1 LEDQE
6 LGVRVIE
13 IKFFPQKR
21 RLFMNV
27 MKRKLAVLTLLLIG
41 SAAMA
46 QTKFPEGPIKMV
58 VPFAPGGGV
67 DSAAR
72 LLAKQLGSNLNV
84 PVVVENKPG
93 ANGSVGGKFVQTAN
107 ADGLTLLFSASTH
120 VLAKQVMAT
129 PPYDPQSDFAAVA
142 RVGEAPLMM
151 VISPNLPQTK
161 LPEVIAA
168 AKQSPDKWTAA
179 LPALGAASHLGT
191 LMLAKQGNL
200 PNLVTAVYKGTA
212 PALTDVAGGHVQI
225 QIDAIVALQ
234 GMAKSGKVK
243 PIMVTSSKRSAVMP
257 NVPTAVESGY
267 PKFVT
272 ESWYGVWAP
281 KSTSIEHVQFLNK
294 AINEAVQQLT
304 KAGALES
311 LGIEPVTESIEE
323 FRKYTAA
330 YVAESADL
338 LKGAGFKPE

>member
-1 LEDQE
+1 MNAL
-6 LGVRVIE
+6 
-13 IKFFPQKR
+13 KR
-21 RLFMNV
+21 TM
-27 MKRKLAVLTLLLIG
+27 AVLTLLIG
-41 SAAMA
+41 CTAMA
-46 QTKFPEGPIKMV
+46 QTKLPEGSIKMV
-58 VPFAPGGGV
+58 VPFAAGGGV

-72 LLAKQLGSNLNV
+72 LLAKQLGTHLNV
-84 PVVVENKPG
+84 AVVVENKPG
-93 ANGSVGGKFVQTAN
+93 ANGSVGGKFVQMAN
-107 ADGLTLLFSASTH
+107 PDGLTLLFSASTH
-120 VLAKQVMAT
+120 ALAKQVMAN
-129 PPYDPQSDFAAVA
+129 PPYDPLVDFAAVA

-161 LPEVIAA
+161 LSEVISA

-191 LMLAKQGNL
+191 LMFAKQGNL

-225 QIDAIVALQ
+225 QIDSIIALQ

-243 PIMVTSSKRSAVMP
+243 PIMVTSAKRSGVMP

-281 KSTSIEHVQFLNK
+281 KTTPMDRVQYLNK
-294 AINEAVQQLT
+294 AINEAIQQLT
-304 KAGALES
+304 KSGAFEP
-311 LGIEPVTESIEE
+311 LGIDSITESVDD
-323 FRKYTAA
+323 FKKYMTG